1 MAKDNKTQ
9 VSDNDPKL
17 VLENGET
24 TNDVV
29 VNDAVA
35 VNGVVK
41 EFIPIAEIE
50 NKYLTGPIEKGLLWV
65 RVLLPLAGKFLLPY
79 DPGHEIEIDANQ
91 ANAIVDAG
99 YGEFI
104 VDESEKI

>member
-1 MAKDNKTQ
+1 MAKENKTQ
-9 VSDNDPKL
+9 VSEGAPEL

-24 TNDVV
+24 ANDVV
-29 VNDAVA
+29 VNDAVVVDSA
-35 VNGVVK
+35 VETPNGDPAGEASNDLVK
-41 EFIPIAEIE
+41 I
-50 NKYLTGPIEKGLLWV
+50 
-65 RVLLPLAGKFLLPY
+65 RVLLSLAGKFLLPH
-79 DPGHEIEIDANQ
+79 DPGAKIEINANQ